1 MNTRIQRDTPS
12 RGIGWLAGTV
22 GGLLL
27 ISLGLEL
34 LAHQAFGQTDVATLL
49 LAVYLAFW
57 FSVLGIVGFVVLAIA
72 WLVTP
77 KRRRTNRVAAP
88 DELECPRQAMMP
100 VVHSRELVGRR

>member
-34 LAHQAFGQTDVATLL
+34 LAHQTFGQTDVATFL

-57 FSVLGIVGFVVLAIA
+57 FSVFGIVGFVVLAIA

-77 KRRRTNRVAAP
+77 RRRRANRVAAP
-88 DELECPRQAMMP
+88 DDLECPRQAMMP
-100 VVHSRELVGRR
+100 VAQSRELVGRR

>member
-1 MNTRIQRDTPS
+1 MNATTQRDTPS
-12 RGIGWLAGTV
+12 RGLGWLAGTV

-34 LAHQAFGQTDVATLL
+34 LAHQTFGQTDVATFL

-57 FSVLGIVGFVVLAIA
+57 FSMLGILGFVVLSIA

-77 KRRRTNRVAAP
+77 KCRRTSRVT
-88 DELECPRQAMMP
+88 DLDDHECPRPAVMP
-100 VVHSRELVGRR
+100 AAQSRQVAGRR

>member
-1 MNTRIQRDTPS
+1 MTATTQRNTRTK
-12 RGIGWLAGTV
+12 GIGWLAGTV

-34 LAHQAFGQTDVATLL
+34 LAHQTFGQTDVATLL

-57 FSVLGIVGFVVLAIA
+57 FSMLGILGFVLLAIA

-77 KRRRTNRVAAP
+77 KRRLAGSVADPDDYACPRPAVMPAVQSRRVA
-88 DELECPRQAMMP
+88 E
-100 VVHSRELVGRR
+100 RR